1 MFILASQSPRRRLI
15 LEQMGLSFRVESSQV
30 DEAAIQSQLAA
41 DQAGQPAG
49 PGLLVEALAG
59 AKAREVANRHPQDL
73 VLGADTVVV
82 WAGHILGKPHRPEE
96 AVSMLRQLSGH
107 AHEVYTG
114 VALIGPGHE
123 AVFHDV
129 AKVQFNEL
137 DDYQE
142 AAIQAYVASGQAQ
155 DKAGAYGIQDAG
167 ANLISGIQGDFYT
180 VMGLPLAR
188 TRKLL
193 YQLVLVFM
201 L

>member
-30 DEAAIQSQLAA
+30 DEVTIQNQLAA
-41 DQAGQPAG
+41 ERGGKPAD
-49 PGLLVEALAG
+49 PGILVEALAQ
-59 AKAREVANRHPQDL
+59 AKAAEVVSRHPQDL

-82 WAGHILGKPHRPEE
+82 WEGNILGKPHSQEE
-96 AVSMLRQLSGH
+96 AVAMLRQLSGH
-107 AHEVYTG
+107 THEVYTG
-114 VALIGPGHE
+114 VAFLGPGHT

-137 DDYQE
+137 DAYQE
-142 AAIQAYVASGQAQ
+142 AAIAAYVASGQAQ

-167 ANLISGIQGDFYT
+167 ATLIAGIRGDFYT
-180 VMGLPLAR
+180 VMGLPLAK

-193 YQLVLVFM
+193 YQWGLPF
-201 L
+201 